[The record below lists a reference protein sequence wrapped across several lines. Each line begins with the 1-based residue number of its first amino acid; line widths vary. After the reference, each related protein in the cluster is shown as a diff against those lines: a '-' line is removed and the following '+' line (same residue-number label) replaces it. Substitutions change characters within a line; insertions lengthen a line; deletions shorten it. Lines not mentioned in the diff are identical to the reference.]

1 MESNSEIKDNTLK
14 ELLKKVE
21 QPVTSDDFTMLVMQ
35 DIKAYETKKA
45 NSTNYIKRAW
55 ILIALV
61 IVISP
66 FALMYISNLTC
77 NNAYNLAKLI
87 PNICQIIQFL
97 FLAIFSTVI
106 LYQFNTLLSFTKK
119 QNVAQTG

>member
-1 MESNSEIKDNTLK
+1 MENNFELEDKPLQ
-14 ELLKKVE
+14 ELLKKIN
-21 QPVTSDDFTMLVMQ
+21 QPVTSDDFIRRVMQ
-35 DIKAYETKKA
+35 DIEAYETKKS
-45 NSTNYIKRAW
+45 NTTNYIKRAW

-77 NNAYNLAKLI
+77 NNAYYLAKLI

-106 LYQFNTLLSFTKK
+106 LYQFNILVSFKLQKTTS
-119 QNVAQTG
+119 VT